1 MTKEAK
7 SRIKINKLLEASGWR
22 FFDDET
28 GNANIQ
34 LEANVKLSQKHI
46 DALGEDF
53 EKSKNGF
60 VDFLLLDEKGFPLVV
75 LEAKKEEK
83 EPLNGKEQAR
93 RYAQSLNVRFVILSN
108 GNLHYFWDIETG
120 NPTIITTFPTL
131 ASLRHF
137 STFKPDRKRLVEE
150 RIEEDFIVQTQ
161 YPTYKNDPRWKNEAD
176 RPTLMDDRGLKF
188 LRHYQQK
195 AVFALQQSAKQNC
208 DRYLF
213 EMATGTGKTLVSG
226 AVIKLFLK
234 TGNAKRVLFLV
245 DRLELEDQAWKNFVR
260 YLKNDYTCV
269 IYKENKDD
277 WRKADIVV
285 STVQSLTFD
294 NKFLRLFS
302 PTDFELVISD
312 EAHRSISGN
321 NRALFDY
328 FVGFK
333 LGLTATPKDYLKNID
348 ADELRKDDMR
358 SWERRQLLDTYKT
371 FGCESGNP
379 TFRYSLI
386 DGVSDKVLV
395 NPIVSDART
404 EITTKLL
411 AEEGYAVMS
420 KNDDGEDEEQVFHHT
435 DFEKKFFSD
444 KSNLMFCKTFIE
456 NALKDPVNGEIGKT
470 IIFCVSQSHASKITQ
485 ILNEIAM
492 KLWPDKYNSDFAVQV
507 TSNVQNAQQF
517 TVNFSNNNLCG
528 NTRWL
533 EGYKSSKARVC
544 VTVGM
549 MTTGYDCQDILNL
562 CMMRPIFSPTDFVQ
576 IKGRGTRVFTFSHK
590 RRENGQDLTVS
601 SAKSAFKLFDFFANC
616 EYFEEK
622 FNYDEIL
629 ELPKEQNGYKPGQL
643 PPEPH
648 LLREEFISA
657 IDDPLKSLRET
668 PVGPEGMRVDRELYE
683 KFENDIKN
691 DPFVRDKF
699 ELGDFTAIETY
710 IRTNIFDKPTEFYNL
725 DKLRQSVK
733 LDRRL
738 SLREIVEKIFGRITR
753 FKSKEELL
761 DEEFDKFVNVTKPQ
775 DSDPIIPIKHYFKA
789 YITDNDIRDII
800 EKKEYGRLATNSIL
814 SLADFKALKEWR
826 DRVPEYV
833 KDYVPLNKYL

>member
-1 MTKEAK
+1 MSKEAK

-28 GNANIQ
+28 GKANIQ
-34 LEANVKLSQKHI
+34 LEVNAKLSQKHI

-53 EKSKNGF
+53 EQSKNGF

-108 GNLHYFWDIETG
+108 GNLHYFWDIDTG

-131 ASLRHF
+131 DSLRHF
-137 STFKPDRKRLVEE
+137 SAFKPDRKRLVEE
-150 RIEEDFIVQTQ
+150 RVEEDFIVQTQ
-161 YPTYKNDPRWKNEAD
+161 YPSYKNDPRWKNEAE
-176 RPTLMDDRGLKF
+176 RPTLIDDRGLKF

-213 EMATGTGKTLVSG
+213 EMATGTGKTLVSA

-234 TGNAKRVLFLV
+234 TGNAKRALFLV
-245 DRLELEDQAWKNFVR
+245 DRLELEDQAWKSFVR

-277 WRKADIVV
+277 WRKAEIVF

-294 NKFLRLFS
+294 NKYLKLFS

-321 NRALFDY
+321 NRALFEY
-328 FVGFK
+328 FIGFK

-348 ADELRKDDMR
+348 ADELKENDVRA
-358 SWERRQLLDTYKT
+358 WERRQLLDTYKT
-371 FGCESGNP
+371 FGCEIGNP

-386 DGVSDKVLV
+386 DGVRDGVLV
-395 NPIVSDART
+395 NPVVCDART
-404 EITTKLL
+404 EISTELL
-411 AEEGYAVMS
+411 AEKGYAVLMQ
-420 KNDDGEDEEQVFHHT
+420 NDDGEDEEKTFFHT

-444 KSNLMFCKTFIE
+444 KTNLIFCKTFIE
-456 NALKDPVNGEIGKT
+456 NALKDPIDGEIGKS
-470 IIFCVSQSHASKITQ
+470 IVFCVSQKHASKITQ

-492 KLWPDKYNSDFAVQV
+492 KLWSDKYNSDFAVQV
-507 TSNVQNAQQF
+507 TSNVTDAQQF

-533 EGYKSSKARVC
+533 DGYKSSKARVC

-549 MTTGYDCQDILNL
+549 MTNGYDCQDILNL

-576 IKGRGTRVFTFSHK
+576 IKGRGTRIFTFSHK
-590 RRENGQDLTVS
+590 HRNDGQDLVVS
-601 SAKSAFKLFDFFANC
+601 AAKNAFKLFDLFANC

-622 FNYDEIL
+622 INYDEVIK
-629 ELPKEQNGYKPGQL
+629 LPKEDTTYTPGPI

-648 LLREEFISA
+648 SVREDFISG
-657 IDDPLKSLRET
+657 IDDPLKSLREAA
-668 PVGPEGMRVDRELYE
+668 VGPEGIRVDRELYE
-683 KFENDIKN
+683 KFEKDIKN
-691 DPFVRDKF
+691 DPFIQEHF
-699 ELGDFTAIETY
+699 EKGNFAAIEMY
-710 IRTNIFDKPTEFYNL
+710 IRTKIFDKPAEFYNL

-738 SLREIVEKIFGRITR
+738 TLREIVKR
-753 FKSKEELL
+753 FSAEL
-761 DEEFDKFVNVTKPQ
+761 Q
-775 DSDPIIPIKHYFKA
+775 DS
-789 YITDNDIRDII
+789 RV
-800 EKKEYGRLATNSIL
+800 KKNCLTKNLKS
-814 SLADFKALKEWR
+814 SLMWQSR
-826 DRVPEYV
+826 RIVT
-833 KDYVPLNKYL
+833 PLFLLNTTSRHT